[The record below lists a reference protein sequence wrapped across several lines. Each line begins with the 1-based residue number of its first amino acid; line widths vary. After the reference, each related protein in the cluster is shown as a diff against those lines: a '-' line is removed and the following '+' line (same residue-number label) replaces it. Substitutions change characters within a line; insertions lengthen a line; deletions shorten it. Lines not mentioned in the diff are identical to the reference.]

1 MHESYSQPS
10 LTPSGGS
17 VSRAKRQTDTLT
29 LRIDKELL
37 DELRKESDEK
47 LLSLNTLA
55 NQIIKLYIKWYS
67 PAQRAGIMFI
77 PKCFLASI
85 METLADYEVS
95 KISDEFKKSGYKET
109 LLLMSKEYSLSV
121 ILELFD
127 TWLHVSNM
135 QYSRELNEGTL
146 TYIINHGLGKK
157 WSLLLEK
164 SFGYLVNDLG
174 INEAK
179 FYVTN
184 GTVTIKLNV

>member
-1 MHESYSQPS
+1 M
-10 LTPSGGS
+10 
-17 VSRAKRQTDTLT
+17 SRAKRPTESLT

-47 LLSLNTLA
+47 DLSLNTLA

-85 METLADYEVS
+85 MESLADYEIS
-95 KISDEFKKSGYKET
+95 KISDEFKKGGYQET
-109 LLLMSKEYSLSV
+109 LLLMSQEYSLPV

-164 SFGYLVNDLG
+164 SFGYLVDDLG
-174 INEAK
+174 IKDAK

-184 GTVTIKLNV
+184 GTVTIKLSL